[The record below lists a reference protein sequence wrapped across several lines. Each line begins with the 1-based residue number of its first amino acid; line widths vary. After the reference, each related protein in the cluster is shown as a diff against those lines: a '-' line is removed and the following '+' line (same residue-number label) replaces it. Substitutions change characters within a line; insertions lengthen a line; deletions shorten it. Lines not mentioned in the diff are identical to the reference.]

1 MTLKFYRPLAAFH
14 TVATSLSIRTFAQV
28 LGFLLLWSFTNG
40 QIACRRPS
48 SSGSKAPVP
57 GAGPIYLGNFHERD
71 VLPVEESCDRF
82 GSWEEASQT
91 GKNALKKLSELYRE
105 TA

>member
-1 MTLKFYRPLAAFH
+1 VKHRCP
-14 TVATSLSIRTFAQV
+14 
-28 LGFLLLWSFTNG
+28 
-40 QIACRRPS
+40 
-48 SSGSKAPVP
+48 APNRYTWEIFREP
-57 GAGPIYLGNFHERD
+57 D

-91 GKNALKKLSELYRE
+91 GKNASKKLPELYRE

>member
-1 MTLKFYRPLAAFH
+1 MDRSPAADR
-14 TVATSLSIRTFAQV
+14 LQV
-28 LGFLLLWSFTNG
+28 KVKHR
-40 QIACRRPS
+40 CP
-48 SSGSKAPVP
+48 APNRYTWE
-57 GAGPIYLGNFHERD
+57 IFREHD

-91 GKNALKKLSELYRE
+91 GKNALKKLSDLYRE

>member
-1 MTLKFYRPLAAFH
+1 MDRSPAADRLRVKVKH
-14 TVATSLSIRTFAQV
+14 RCS
-28 LGFLLLWSFTNG
+28 
-40 QIACRRPS
+40 
-48 SSGSKAPVP
+48 APNRYTWE
-57 GAGPIYLGNFHERD
+57 IFREHD
-71 VLPVEESCDRF
+71 VLPVGESLDRF